1 MIDTK
6 IKSQYS
12 ERMNINLVTS
22 TLSAIFAVGC
32 LYLLI
37 LIIIIGIDIALT
49 TTEKLQCSIPEKKI
63 IKTIWAL
70 LGLPGFIYTY
80 GVYYHFGN
88 PLKISVTCL

>member
-22 TLSAIFAVGC
+22 TLFAIFAVVC

-49 TTEKLQCSIPEKKI
+49 TTEKLQ
-63 IKTIWAL
+63 WVL

-80 GVYYHFGN
+80 GVY
-88 PLKISVTCL
+88 K